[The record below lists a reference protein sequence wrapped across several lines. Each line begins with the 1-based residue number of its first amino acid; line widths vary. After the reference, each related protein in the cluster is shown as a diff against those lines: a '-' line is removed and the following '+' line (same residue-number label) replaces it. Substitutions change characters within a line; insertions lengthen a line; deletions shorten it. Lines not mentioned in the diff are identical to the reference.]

1 MLEKEE
7 KKSEVQPKREKET
20 KKIMEVLYKFHD
32 LHEIVKYEE
41 FYEGFD
47 VEECHVNFSK
57 SKSRKWLSLC
67 KKLEISEYYA
77 THKICRETVRVF
89 GLQDSAVKKIC
100 KVAPP
105 KKKTTEGVS
114 VVSNVIW

>member
-1 MLEKEE
+1 MRQKTKDKQDEVICLSGPKELEKEE
-7 KKSEVQPKREKET
+7 KKSEGQPKREKET

-57 SKSRKWLSLC
+57 SKNRK
-67 KKLEISEYYA
+67 
-77 THKICRETVRVF
+77 
-89 GLQDSAVKKIC
+89 
-100 KVAPP
+100 
-105 KKKTTEGVS
+105 
-114 VVSNVIW
+114 